1 VAKKR
6 TMAPR
11 RKQDAGLRVDVLEAI
26 ERVWPDGVVDM
37 TFDSEESYFWDV
49 HPRLT
54 RAFQRIKGVRLLRER
69 EADGG
74 PIWWGDSDPDED
86 PPDDITHSRS
96 YHLFFVSP
104 EGEAF
109 TFETETEE
117 IDEEAMAE
125 EFDETGLE
133 NEPMITVSGQGRTG
147 WSVAVSLL
155 APFAVI
161 SLGDMATFEDG
172 TTDEPAI
179 ERYVQTEEGDQVDLE
194 ADFQKSKGEQAFQ
207 VLQDL
212 RGTISGI
219 LEKHGISVLEKEE
232 WSKPVPWLRGGEEA
246 FVSMG
251 HPIRVLD
258 AFFFEG
264 L

>member
-1 VAKKR
+1 MAKKR
-6 TMAPR
+6 TMAR
-11 RKQDAGLRVDVLEAI
+11 HRKQDAGLRVDVLEAI

-37 TFDSEESYFWDV
+37 TFDSEESYFWDI

-54 RAFQRIKGVRLLRER
+54 RAFQRVKGVRLLHEL

-74 PIWWGDSDPDED
+74 PIWWEDSDPDED

-96 YHLFFVSP
+96 YHLFFLSP

-109 TFETETEE
+109 TFETETEA

-125 EFDETGLE
+125 EFDETGWD
-133 NEPMITVSGQGRTG
+133 NEPMTTVPGQGRTG

-172 TTDEPAI
+172 TTDEPAL
-179 ERYVQTEEGDQVDLE
+179 ERYVQIEEGEKVDLE
-194 ADFQKSKGEQAFQ
+194 EDFRKSKGEQAFQ

-212 RGTISGI
+212 RDAISGI
-219 LEKHGISVLEKEE
+219 LEKHGISVLPKEE
-232 WSKPVPWLRGGEEA
+232 WGKPVPWLRGGEEA
-246 FVSMG
+246 FVGMG